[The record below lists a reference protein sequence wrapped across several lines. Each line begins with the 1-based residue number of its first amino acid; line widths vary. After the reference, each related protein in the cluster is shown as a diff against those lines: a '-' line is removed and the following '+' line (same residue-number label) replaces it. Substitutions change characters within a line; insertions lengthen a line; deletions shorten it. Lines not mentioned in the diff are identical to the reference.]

1 MIETSTDEVARLR
14 GCLNDLVGI
23 MALPALWAATG
34 EPQQIVSTLLDAL
47 LGMLQLAFVLVRL
60 NDPDGGPPIE
70 MMRRAEPLEA
80 PDAAREFSMALDAS
94 LGNAPLK
101 WPSSAWV
108 AIGNSDFCVASA
120 RLGVHGEIG
129 IVVAGCER
137 AGFPDQAERL
147 LLDIAANQAAMGL
160 QQARLLS
167 AQKRVARELDQ
178 RVAQRTAELAK
189 ANEELRKE
197 VIERR
202 LTEEKLRHEE
212 RELERSEAFLAEAQ
226 QLARIGSFSWR
237 VGNDEITWSEQLY
250 RIFEFEPG
258 LRITLER
265 IATRIH
271 PDDLHTLTA
280 MIASA
285 RQGADDLQY
294 EHRLLMADGSVKYLH
309 LLAHGTE
316 DKGGGSV
323 YIGAVQDVTRRRHA
337 EEALAQA
344 RSELAQVNRI
354 TSLGVLTAAIAHEV
368 SQPLAGIVTNA
379 STCAR
384 MLAAEPPN
392 IEGARETARRTIRD
406 GNRASEVITRL
417 RDLFRGKDL
426 IVESVDLTEATREV
440 LALTLNELQR
450 NRVILRPEL
459 DDRLPPVLGDRV
471 QLQQVILNL
480 LRNASDA
487 MVDIEDRPRELLIKT
502 EPDGD
507 DRVRLTVKDVGVGF
521 VPQQLDKLFEAFHT
535 TKKEG
540 MGIGLSVSRSIIER
554 HNGSLWAAVN
564 DGPGATFSFSIPCGS
579 ASAGGAADPG
589 AIGTAALM
597 DAHHVVRSL

>member
-1 MIETSTDEVARLR
+1 MTLETPTDEVARLR

-23 MALPALWAATG
+23 MALPALWAG
-34 EPQQIVSTLLDAL
+34 DEPQQIVSTLLDAL

-70 MMRRAEPLEA
+70 MLRGTELPEST
-80 PDAAREFSMALDAS
+80 DAVREFGMALDAS

-101 WPSSAWV
+101 WPPSARV
-108 AIGNSDFCVASA
+108 SIGNADFCIVSA
-120 RLGVHGEIG
+120 RLGIDGEIG

-137 AGFPDQAERL
+137 LGFPEQTERL
-147 LLDIAANQAAMGL
+147 LLDVAANQAAMGL

-167 AQKRVARELDQ
+167 EQKRVARELDQ
-178 RVAQRTAELAK
+178 RVEQRTTELAK

-197 VIERR
+197 IIERR

-212 RELERSEAFLAEAQ
+212 TELERSEAFLAEAQ

-237 VGNDEITWSEQLY
+237 VVSDEIAWSEQLY

-271 PDDLHTLTA
+271 PDDLHTLSE
-280 MIASA
+280 MIDRA
-285 RQGADDLQY
+285 RRGAGDLQF
-294 EHRLLMADGSVKYLH
+294 EHRLLMPDGSVKYLH
-309 LLAHGTE
+309 LLAHGTR
-316 DKGGGSV
+316 DNDGGSV
-323 YIGAVQDVTRRRHA
+323 YIGAVQDVTQRRRA

-344 RSELAQVNRI
+344 RLELAQVARV
-354 TSLGVLTAAIAHEV
+354 TSLGVLTASIAHEV

-384 MLAAEPPN
+384 MLAGEPPN
-392 IEGARETARRTIRD
+392 IEGARETVRRTIRD
-406 GNRASEVITRL
+406 GNRASDVITRL
-417 RDLFRGKDL
+417 RDLFRGKEL
-426 IVESVDLTEATREV
+426 IVESVDLTETTREV
-440 LALTLNELQR
+440 IALALSELQR

-459 DDRLPPVLGDRV
+459 DDNLPPVLADHV
-471 QLQQVILNL
+471 QLQQIILNL

-507 DRVRLTVKDVGVGF
+507 DHVRLTVKDVGVGF
-521 VPQQLDKLFEAFHT
+521 VPQDIDKFFEAFHT

-554 HNGSLWAAVN
+554 HNGRLWARLN
-564 DGPGATFSFSIPCGS
+564 DGPGATFSFSVPCGPEN
-579 ASAGGAADPG
+579 AGGAGDPG
-589 AIGTAALM
+589 AIRKPAAM
-597 DAHHVVRSL
+597 DAHPVVRNL

>member
-1 MIETSTDEVARLR
+1 MLETPTEEVARLR

-23 MALPALWAATG
+23 MALPALWAGG
-34 EPQQIVSTLLDAL
+34 EPQQITSTLLDAL
-47 LGMLQLAFVLVRL
+47 LGMLQLAFVFVRL
-60 NDPDGGPPIE
+60 NDPDGGPSIE
-70 MMRRAEPLEA
+70 VMRRNELLESA
-80 PDAAREFSMALDAS
+80 DPARGFGIALNAS
-94 LGNAPLK
+94 LGKAPLK
-101 WPSSAWV
+101 WPTSARV
-108 AIGNSDFCVASA
+108 SIGNAGFSVACG
-120 RLGVHGEIG
+120 RLGAHGEIG

-137 AGFPDQAERL
+137 LDFPQKTERL
-147 LLDIAANQAAMGL
+147 LIDVAANQAAMGL

-167 AQKRVARELDQ
+167 EQKRVARELDQ
-178 RVAQRTAELAK
+178 RVAQRTTELAK
-189 ANEELRKE
+189 ANGELRKE
-197 VIERR
+197 IIERR

-212 RELERSEAFLAEAQ
+212 AELERSEAFLAEAQ

-237 VGNDEITWSEQLY
+237 VVNDEITWSEQLY

-271 PDDLHTLTA
+271 PDDLHMLGE
-280 MIASA
+280 MVDRA
-285 RQGADDLQY
+285 RRGAGDLQY
-294 EHRLLMADGSVKYLH
+294 EHRLLMPDGSVKYLH
-309 LLAHGTE
+309 LLAHRTR
-316 DKGGGSV
+316 DNDAGSV
-323 YIGAVQDVTRRRHA
+323 YTGAVQDVTQRRHA
-337 EEALAQA
+337 EEALVQA
-344 RSELAQVNRI
+344 RSELAQVARV
-354 TSLGVLTAAIAHEV
+354 TSLGVLTASIAHEV

-417 RDLFRGKDL
+417 RDLFKGKDL
-426 IVESVDLTEATREV
+426 IVESVDLSEITREV
-440 LALTLNELQR
+440 IALTLSELQR
-450 NRVILRPEL
+450 NRVIPRPEL
-459 DDRLPPVLGDRV
+459 DDKLPAVLADRV

-487 MVDIEDRPRELLIKT
+487 MANIEGRPRELLIKT

-507 DRVRLTVKDVGVGF
+507 EHVRLTVKDVGVGF
-521 VPQQLDKLFEAFHT
+521 APQEIDKLFEAFHT

-554 HNGSLWAAVN
+554 HHGRLSATLN
-564 DGPGATFSFSIPCGS
+564 DGPGATFSFSIPCGP
-579 ASAGGAADPG
+579 ARDAVDPG
-589 AIGTAALM
+589 AILTAAAM
-597 DAHHVVRSL
+597 DAHHVVRNL

>member
-1 MIETSTDEVARLR
+1 MLEIPSDEVARLR

-23 MALPALWAATG
+23 MALPALWAGG
-34 EPQQIVSTLLDAL
+34 EPQQIVSTLVDAL
-47 LGMLQLAFVLVRL
+47 FGMLQLAFVFVRL
-60 NDPDGGPPIE
+60 NDPDGGPSIE
-70 MMRRAEPLEA
+70 MMRGTELLESTD
-80 PDAAREFSMALDAS
+80 PAREFGVALDAS
-94 LGNAPLK
+94 LGNVPLR
-101 WPSSAWV
+101 WPPSARV
-108 AIGNSDFCVASA
+108 SIGNADFCVASA
-120 RLGVHGEIG
+120 RLGAQGEIG
-129 IVVAGCER
+129 IVVAACER
-137 AGFPDQAERL
+137 LGFPEQAERL
-147 LLDIAANQAAMGL
+147 LLDVAANQAAMGL

-167 AQKRVARELDQ
+167 AQRRVARELDQ
-178 RVAQRTAELAK
+178 RVAQRTTELAK

-212 RELERSEAFLAEAQ
+212 RELERSESFLAEAQ

-237 VGNDEITWSEQLY
+237 VANDEITWSEELY

-258 LRITLER
+258 LCITLER

-271 PDDLHTLTA
+271 PDDLHILGE
-280 MIASA
+280 MIDRA
-285 RQGADDLQY
+285 RRDAGDLEF
-294 EHRLLMADGSVKYLH
+294 EHRLLMPDGSVKYLH
-309 LLAHGTE
+309 LLAHGTR
-316 DKGGGSV
+316 DNDGGSV
-323 YIGAVQDVTRRRHA
+323 YIGAVQDVTQRRHA

-344 RSELAQVNRI
+344 RSELAQVIRV
-354 TSLGVLTAAIAHEV
+354 TSLGVLTASIAHEV

-392 IEGARETARRTIRD
+392 IEGARETVRRTIRD

-426 IVESVDLTEATREV
+426 VVESVDLTETTREV
-440 LALTLNELQR
+440 IALVLSELQR

-459 DDRLPPVLGDRV
+459 DGNLPAVLADRV

-507 DRVRLTVKDVGVGF
+507 NHVRLTVKDVGLGF
-521 VPQQLDKLFEAFHT
+521 VPQDMDKLFEAFHT

-554 HNGSLWAAVN
+554 HNGRLSATLN
-564 DGPGATFSFSIPCGS
+564 DGPGATFSFSIPCEP
-579 ASAGGAADPG
+579 ASAGGAGDSG
-589 AIGTAALM
+589 ALRTPAAM
-597 DAHHVVRSL
+597 DAHHVVGNL

>member
-1 MIETSTDEVARLR
+1 MLETPTEEVARLR

-23 MALPALWAATG
+23 MTLPALWAGG

-47 LGMLQLAFVLVRL
+47 LGMLQLAFVFVRL
-60 NDPDGGPPIE
+60 NDPDGGPSIE
-70 MMRRAEPLEA
+70 MLRGTGLLESTH
-80 PDAAREFSMALDAS
+80 AAREFGVALDAS
-94 LGNAPLK
+94 LGNTPLK
-101 WPSSAWV
+101 WPPSARV
-108 AIGNSDFCVASA
+108 SIGNEDFCAASA
-120 RLGVHGEIG
+120 RLGAHGEIG
-129 IVVAGCER
+129 IVVAGSER
-137 AGFPDQAERL
+137 LGFPEQTERL
-147 LLDIAANQAAMGL
+147 LLQVAANQAAMGL
-160 QQARLLS
+160 QQARVLS

-202 LTEEKLRHEE
+202 STEEKLRHEE
-212 RELERSEAFLAEAQ
+212 RELERSDAFLAEAQ

-237 VGNDEITWSEQLY
+237 VVNNEITWSEQLY

-258 LRITLER
+258 LRLTLER

-271 PDDLHTLTA
+271 PDDLHSLRE
-280 MIASA
+280 MVDRA
-285 RQGADDLQY
+285 RRHAGDLEF
-294 EHRLLMADGSVKYLH
+294 EHRLLMPDGSVKFLH
-309 LLAHGTE
+309 LLAHGTG
-316 DKGGGSV
+316 DNDGGSI
-323 YIGAVQDVTRRRHA
+323 YTGAVQDVTQRRQA
-337 EEALAQA
+337 EEALSQA
-344 RSELAQVNRI
+344 RSELAQVTRV
-354 TSLGVLTAAIAHEV
+354 TSLGILTASIAHEV

-384 MLAAEPPN
+384 MLASEPPN
-392 IEGARETARRTIRD
+392 VEGARETVRRTIRD

-417 RDLFRGKDL
+417 RDLFRGQDR
-426 IVESVDLTEATREV
+426 IVESVDLTETTREV
-440 LALTLNELQR
+440 IALTLSELQR

-459 DDRLPPVLGDRV
+459 DGNLPPVLADRV

-487 MVDIEDRPRELLIKT
+487 MVAIEDRPRELLIKT

-507 DRVRLTVKDVGVGF
+507 DHVRLSVKDVGVGF
-521 VPQQLDKLFEAFHT
+521 VPRNVDKLFEAFHT

-554 HNGSLWAAVN
+554 HNGRLWATLN
-564 DGPGATFSFSIPCGS
+564 DGPGATFSFSIPSGP
-579 ASAGGAADPG
+579 AGMEAAGDPST
-589 AIGTAALM
+589 IRTAAAM
-597 DAHHVVRSL
+597 DAHHVVRNL